1 MFAASRDLTRP
12 VGEFNHL
19 RLVVKGDH
27 TEHWLNGE
35 KVVDASLK
43 AREVA
48 ESVAKRWGQE
58 SPVYDLLVS
67 QPRQQCQ
74 ISLQNHDDVAWF
86 KNIKIRRL
94 D

>member
-1 MFAASRDLTRP
+1 VTRP

-19 RLVVKGDH
+19 RLVVRGDRI
-27 TEHWLNGE
+27 EHWINGE

-43 AREVA
+43 SPEVA
-48 ESVAKRWGQE
+48 QGVAKRWGE
-58 SPVYDLLVS
+58 DSPVYKMLVE
-67 QPRQQCQ
+67 QPRKSCQ

-94 D
+94 Q